1 MCAEV
6 APTPPVEPEPEP
18 ELALVAKQPRAKRRK
33 IKYDEAIV
41 LTNEY
46 GILSVYISCKNINIF
61 MVFVRTD
68 EMVFMVNLGSWKNL

>member
-6 APTPPVEPEPEP
+6 APTPPVEPEP

-46 GILSVYISCKNINIF
+46 GIFSIYI
-61 MVFVRTD
+61 
-68 EMVFMVNLGSWKNL
+68 